1 MDLNSLPLQVVKP
14 CMKSKDRINYSD
26 QVVTPDLASQWLSH
40 WNTRNR
46 RFKGDSSDLYA
57 TEMKHN
63 AWSRGSRLMFYSDGV
78 LCDGQNR
85 LLAVVKSGVTCLFD
99 VLVGATTEEGASI
112 DTGSK
117 RSIQDSLQIKGAPSW
132 IANKNCV
139 AIINNT
145 HRLATNRNSK
155 RISLRVVEKFA
166 LENEDWLRPFVEL
179 SIKQHKRKL
188 VSSVYYAQL
197 AAALRSGES
206 LKEILDFHDC
216 YYSGENYDPSKNSTT
231 RLREYILEFQG
242 TPWTLP
248 CGYDA
253 AKRTQRAIKAF
264 IDRQSIS
271 KLYCP
276 SEYIY
281 QFPTV
286 LD

>member
-1 MDLNSLPLQVVKP
+1 
-14 CMKSKDRINYSD
+14 MKSKDRINYSD
-26 QVVTPDLASQWLSH
+26 QFVTPDLASQWLSH

-46 RFKGDSSDLYA
+46 KFKGASSDLYA
-57 TEMKHN
+57 AEMKCN
-63 AWSRGSRLMFYSDGV
+63 AWSRGSRIMFYGDGV

-85 LLAVVKSGVTCLFD
+85 LLAVVKSGVPCLFD
-99 VLVGATTEEGASI
+99 VLVGATNEEGTTI

-117 RSIQDSLQIKGAPSW
+117 RSVQDALQIKGAASW

-145 HRLATNRNSK
+145 HKLATNSSSR
-155 RISLRVVEKFA
+155 RLPYHVIEKFA
-166 LENEDWLRPFVEL
+166 LDNEDWLRPFVEL
-179 SIKQHKRKL
+179 SIKHNKRKL
-188 VSSVYYAQL
+188 TNSVYYAQL

-206 LKEILDFHDC
+206 YKEILDFHQC
-216 YYSGENYDPSKNSTT
+216 YFSGENYDPSKNSTI
-231 RLREYILEFQG
+231 RLREYILEFHG
-242 TPWTLP
+242 TPWTFP
-248 CGYDA
+248 AGYDA

-271 KLYCP
+271 KLLCP

-286 LD
+286 QD

>member
-1 MDLNSLPLQVVKP
+1 MDLNSLPQQVVKA

-26 QVVTPDLASQWLSH
+26 QLVTPDLASQWLSH

-46 RFKGDSSDLYA
+46 RFKGDSSNLYA
-57 TEMKHN
+57 SEMKCN
-63 AWSRGSRLMFYSDGV
+63 AWNRGSRLMFYSDGV
-78 LCDGQNR
+78 ICDGQNR

-99 VLVGATTEEGASI
+99 VLVGATAEEGATI

-117 RSIQDSLQIKGAPSW
+117 RSIQDALQIKGAPDW

-145 HRLATNRNSK
+145 HRLATKCNGNRLPHHV
-155 RISLRVVEKFA
+155 IEKFA
-166 LENEDWLRPFVEL
+166 LDNENWLRPIVEL
-179 SIKQHKRKL
+179 SHKHHKRKL
-188 VSSVYYAQL
+188 TGSVYYAQL
-197 AAALRSGES
+197 GAALRSGES
-206 LKEILDFHDC
+206 HEEIVDFHNC
-216 YYSGENYDPSKNSTT
+216 YFSGENYEPTKNATI
-231 RLREYILEFQG
+231 RLREYILEAPG
-242 TPWTLP
+242 TPWTFP
-248 CGYDA
+248 ASYDT

-276 SEYIY
+276 LEYIY

-286 LD
+286 QD

>member
-1 MDLNSLPLQVVKP
+1 MDLNSLPLQVVKA

-26 QVVTPDLASQWLSH
+26 QLVTPDLASQWLSH

-46 RFKGDSSDLYA
+46 RFKGSSSDLYA
-57 TEMKHN
+57 AEMKCN
-63 AWSRGSRLMFYSDGV
+63 AWNRGSRLMFYSDGV

-99 VLVGATTEEGASI
+99 VLVGATAEEGATI

-117 RSIQDSLQIKGAPSW
+117 RSVQDALQIKGAPSW

-145 HRLATNRNSK
+145 HKLATHSNNK
-155 RISLRVVEKFA
+155 RLPHHVIEKFA
-166 LENEDWLRPFVEL
+166 LENENWLRPIVEL
-179 SIKQHKRKL
+179 SMKQHKRKL
-188 VSSVYYAQL
+188 TSSVYYAQL

-206 LKEILDFHDC
+206 RNEIIDFHTC
-216 YYSGENYDPSKNSTT
+216 YFSGENYDPSKNSTI
-231 RLREYILEFQG
+231 RLREHVLEFSG
-242 TPWTLP
+242 TPWAFP
-248 CGYDA
+248 AGYDA
-253 AKRTQRAIKAF
+253 AKKTQRAIKAF

-271 KLYCP
+271 KLFCP

-286 LD
+286 QD